1 MNKRLLVI
9 ILSIFSVIIW
19 GMIVTMI
26 YTNSKNSDN
35 SATQVIK
42 QKDDS
47 NVDKVVKEGNSSN
60 EEKTEETTN
69 SKEEVKTLKNSIDYV
84 EIENLV
90 KKKILFRDLGE
101 NPQLVLILGYSPY
114 VKQKM
119 FNGFNVNYVPL
130 NKTID
135 LFNELSKGTYS
146 EKDVYKIIETT
157 VKKDNQQF
165 LEVDEFFSE
174 SYSKYFGDSIEE
186 KSPVVFFKKDKI
198 LAMKMG
204 GIGGIFPGEAAPRNQ
219 WIIKDDEIIVPIV
232 NGAKGEKS
240 LVVKENYKNYTGGVE
255 RSKYYS

>member
-9 ILSIFSVIIW
+9 ILSIFSVIIL

-101 NPQLVLILGYSPY
+101 NL
-114 VKQKM
+114 
-119 FNGFNVNYVPL
+119 
-130 NKTID
+130 
-135 LFNELSKGTYS
+135 
-146 EKDVYKIIETT
+146 
-157 VKKDNQQF
+157 
-165 LEVDEFFSE
+165 
-174 SYSKYFGDSIEE
+174 
-186 KSPVVFFKKDKI
+186 
-198 LAMKMG
+198 
-204 GIGGIFPGEAAPRNQ
+204 
-219 WIIKDDEIIVPIV
+219 
-232 NGAKGEKS
+232 
-240 LVVKENYKNYTGGVE
+240 
-255 RSKYYS
+255 